1 MIRGR
6 RFTSVGEPE
15 SDNNKKKPPIGGL
28 SGDHVTEGSE
38 THGGEVSRGR
48 RDLVALCAILSMGSI
63 GSNHDLMPAKS

>member
-1 MIRGR
+1 MIEGGDLPVSASPRAI
-6 RFTSVGEPE
+6 TM
-15 SDNNKKKPPIGGL
+15 KKKPPIGGL